1 MGCYASQLQVRT
13 SRFGCVS
20 GIAAQ
25 STSKANYPTKAR
37 LRAAPLT
44 PKRATEIPV
53 KKVLNEAPME
63 MATPSAP
70 RVRLKPP
77 VSRVRSAATT
87 VIVTPNIAALNAFS
101 RLPKTNA
108 NGPGSVA

>member
-1 MGCYASQLQVRT
+1 MGCNASQLQLRI

-25 STSKANYPTKAR
+25 STSNPDNPTKAR

-53 KKVLNEAPME
+53 RKVLNEAPME
-63 MATPSAP
+63 MATPESQIE
-70 RVRLKPP
+70 
-77 VSRVRSAATT
+77 ATSFT
-87 VIVTPNIAALNAFS
+87 GQVGSDHGHRHTEYRGAERIQQIA
-101 RLPKTNA
+101 
-108 NGPGSVA
+108 